1 METKTVFDHNFWVRF
16 GENLDWYEGVDK
28 KGRKNGTGYPELFL
42 RRDLLDGDLD
52 DSIKP
57 EDKERYNEFCRQVE
71 EIRSIGMGTKRK
83 RKKHRESDIKW
94 ETTDEQILEAQRLA
108 IKYNHDTHWLLNK
121 AGISTPTYIRHR
133 RHNYEI
139 ARLGKFI
146 VKKHREN
153 KKLSPTVV
161 IDEESGHRYEFAS
174 RTACDRHFG
183 WPSGTTATFLNSKRG
198 IYKKRYRLIDA
209 KEEQRNE

>member
-71 EIRSIGMGTKRK
+71 EIRSIGMDT
-83 RKKHRESDIKW
+83 KHRRSDIKW
-94 ETTDEQILEAQRLA
+94 EATDKQILEAQRLA

-121 AGISTPTYIRHR
+121 AGISAPTYIRHR

-161 IDEESGHRYEFAS
+161 IDEESGHRYEFVS

>member
-71 EIRSIGMGTKRK
+71 EIRSIGMDT
-83 RKKHRESDIKW
+83 KW
-94 ETTDEQILEAQRLA
+94 EATDKQILEAQRLA

-133 RHNYEI
+133 RHNCEI

-146 VKKHREN
+146 VQKHREN
-153 KKLSPTVV
+153 KKPLPTVV
-161 IDEESGHRYEFAS
+161 IDEESGHRYEFVS
-174 RTACDRHFG
+174 RKACDRHFG
-183 WPSGTTATFLNSKRG
+183 WPYGTTATFLNSKRG

-209 KEEQRNE
+209 REEQRK

>member
-1 METKTVFDHNFWVRF
+1 MN
-16 GENLDWYEGVDK
+16 
-28 KGRKNGTGYPELFL
+28 
-42 RRDLLDGDLD
+42 
-52 DSIKP
+52 
-57 EDKERYNEFCRQVE
+57 
-71 EIRSIGMGTKRK
+71 TKRK
-83 RKKHRESDIKW
+83 RKKHRKSDIKW
-94 ETTDEQILEAQRLA
+94 EATDEQILEAQRLA

-146 VKKHREN
+146 VQKHRET

-161 IDEESGHRYEFAS
+161 IDEESGHRYEFVS

>member
-42 RRDLLDGDLD
+42 HRDLLDGDLD
-52 DSIKP
+52 DSIKS

-71 EIRSIGMGTKRK
+71 EIRSIGMDTKRK
-83 RKKHRESDIKW
+83 HRKSDIKW
-94 ETTDEQILEAQRLA
+94 KTTDEQILEAQRLA

-121 AGISTPTYIRHR
+121 AGISAPTYIRHR

-161 IDEESGHRYEFAS
+161 IDEESGLRYEFAS

-183 WPSGTTATFLNSKRG
+183 WPYGTTATFLNSKRG

>member
-71 EIRSIGMGTKRK
+71 EIRSIGMDTKRK
-83 RKKHRESDIKW
+83 QKK
-94 ETTDEQILEAQRLA
+94 
-108 IKYNHDTHWLLNK
+108 
-121 AGISTPTYIRHR
+121 
-133 RHNYEI
+133 
-139 ARLGKFI
+139 
-146 VKKHREN
+146 
-153 KKLSPTVV
+153 
-161 IDEESGHRYEFAS
+161 AS
-174 RTACDRHFG
+174 Q
-183 WPSGTTATFLNSKRG
+183 
-198 IYKKRYRLIDA
+198 
-209 KEEQRNE
+209 E